1 MHEYDRYLV
10 KVAAR
15 SVTSRSYVMVRNV
28 SSFVIN
34 KKTTITPQT
43 VINTC
48 VMILFYVQYLGKL
61 WHKLPHYSQWPTV
74 TRRMSC
80 VVFEIQQ
87 IFHTQLVLNALAKG
101 DPVGMLL
108 LRLVWEK
115 QRLMWLAGL
124 IQATSVTDGWTD
136 EQNAHSIN
144 LYRAR
149 TALHGKNS
157 RSHINTEP
165 DGESVVGSTMALC
178 HGPTVGPTP
187 LRGPALRQ
195 LIVAKKTESS
205 TLHDILRNLVSW
217 FSGKSLQLL
226 PPDVRF

>member
-1 MHEYDRYLV
+1 
-10 KVAAR
+10 
-15 SVTSRSYVMVRNV
+15 
-28 SSFVIN
+28 
-34 KKTTITPQT
+34 
-43 VINTC
+43 
-48 VMILFYVQYLGKL
+48 
-61 WHKLPHYSQWPTV
+61 
-74 TRRMSC
+74 
-80 VVFEIQQ
+80 
-87 IFHTQLVLNALAKG
+87 
-101 DPVGMLL
+101 
-108 LRLVWEK
+108 
-115 QRLMWLAGL
+115 MWLAGL

-195 LIVAKKTESS
+195 QLIVAKKRNHPPCIIFYEIWSVDSQENHYNCCHQMSDFKAKMQPIRFRLGLRPKPLGELTAYVHSADPLAGFKGPTS
-205 TLHDILRNLVSW
+205 TRE
-217 FSGKSLQLL
+217 GTG
-226 PPDVRF
+226 R